1 MIHVFYNQLTGRL
14 EIRNLIGPERR
25 LPEILEF
32 LKKRRNLLLLE
43 EYVTRIP
50 VRLLY
55 A

>member
-1 MIHVFYNQLTGRL
+1 MIRVFYNRITGRL

-25 LPEILEF
+25 LPEIIEF
-32 LKKRRNLLLLE
+32 LKKHRNLIQIE

-50 VRLLY
+50 ARLLY

>member
-1 MIHVFYNQLTGRL
+1 MIRVFYNQMTRHL
-14 EIRNLIGPERR
+14 EIRNLIGPEWR

-32 LKKRRNLLLLE
+32 LKKHRKLILLE

-50 VRLLY
+50 ARLLY

>member
-1 MIHVFYNQLTGRL
+1 MIRVFYNQTTRRL

-25 LPEILEF
+25 LTEILEF
-32 LKKRRNLLLLE
+32 LKKHRNLILLE

-50 VRLLY
+50 ARLIY